1 MLICTTWKSRAIGPE
16 QIDRM
21 MSVWGKV
28 EADSEGRSGATRRCW
43 YISSDGTQ
51 GMTVTEFESTEEG
64 LAFQLETSLALGEFL
79 ELDSRP
85 VLDLDTA
92 MPAIMNAVER
102 IKS

>member
-1 MLICTTWKSRAIGPE
+1 
-16 QIDRM
+16 
-21 MSVWGKV
+21 
-28 EADSEGRSGATRRCW
+28 
-43 YISSDGTQ
+43 
-51 GMTVTEFESTEEG
+51 

-92 MPAIMNAVER
+92 MPAIMNAMER